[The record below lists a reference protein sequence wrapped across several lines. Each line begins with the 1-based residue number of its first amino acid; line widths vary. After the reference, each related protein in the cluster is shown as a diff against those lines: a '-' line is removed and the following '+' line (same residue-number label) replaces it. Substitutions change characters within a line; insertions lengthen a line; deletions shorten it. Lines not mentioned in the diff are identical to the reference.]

1 MEALM
6 TLVVCLSGCG
16 PAPSRDDELGRLAGS
31 YTQLCAEMQYL
42 KQNHC
47 PELQVPVM
55 LQCVNEV
62 DSALGLKRSREFR
75 DGLKVLMQRF
85 SAELPQLVQQKFN
98 RALPGNGNDSA
109 TACLWV
115 AQENSRQRFQ
125 QLQTIR
131 GLEKRRD

>member
-1 MEALM
+1 MDPLM
-6 TLVVCLSGCG
+6 MLVLCLSNCG
-16 PAPSRDDELGRLAGS
+16 PAPSRDDELGTLAGS
-31 YTQLCAEMQYL
+31 YAQLCAEMRYL

-47 PELQVPVM
+47 PELQPPVM

-62 DSALGLKRSREFR
+62 DRALSLKRSREFR
-75 DGLKVLMQRF
+75 EGLKVLMQRF
-85 SAELPQLVQQKFN
+85 PHELPPLVQQKFQ

-109 TACLWV
+109 TACLWL

-131 GLEKRRD
+131 GLEKRRE

>member
-16 PAPSRDDELGRLAGS
+16 PALSRDDELGRLAGS

-47 PELQVPVM
+47 PELPIPVM
-55 LQCVNEV
+55 LQCLTEV
-62 DSALGLKRSREFR
+62 ESALSLKRSREFR
-75 DGLKVLMQRF
+75 EGLKVLMQRY
-85 SAELPQLVQQKFN
+85 SAELPPQVQQKFQ
-98 RALPGNGNDSA
+98 RALPGNENDSVK
-109 TACLWV
+109 ACLWL

>member
-16 PAPSRDDELGRLAGS
+16 PAPSRDDELGKLAGS

-47 PELQVPVM
+47 PELQIPVM

-62 DSALGLKRSREFR
+62 ESALSLKRSREFR
-75 DGLKVLMQRF
+75 DGLKVLMQRYPTD
-85 SAELPQLVQQKFN
+85 LPPQVLQKFN
-98 RALPGNGNDSA
+98 RALPGNENDSA
-109 TACLWV
+109 KACLWL